1 MTQNRMVAFPGP
13 GDYGKKKTSPA
24 RVHGNTIMSP
34 KTIVLTGLLLLGLAG
49 SVHTDDLTRNL
60 PGKIPDKD
68 AMTDP
73 FGDCCVTGVTMQT
86 FNTWTV
92 TCGPCAKN
100 PGTYVI
106 SQPDPAKPVF
116 LSATG
121 EPADSRYDAAAASCL
136 CPSLDARRAWE
147 KSMRTFGG
155 N

>member
-1 MTQNRMVAFPGP
+1 MVAFPGV
-13 GDYGKKKTSPA
+13 GVYGRKKTSPA
-24 RVHGNTIMSP
+24 RAPGNNIMSP
-34 KTIVLTGLLLLGLAG
+34 KTMVLTSLLVLGLAG
-49 SVHTDDLTRNL
+49 SVHTDDLSGNL
-60 PGKIPDKD
+60 PGDVPDKT

-73 FGDCCVTGVTMQT
+73 FGDCCVADVAMKT

-121 EPADSRYDAAAASCL
+121 AAADSRYDAAAASCL

-147 KSMRTFGG
+147 KSMRTFDGK
-155 N
+155 